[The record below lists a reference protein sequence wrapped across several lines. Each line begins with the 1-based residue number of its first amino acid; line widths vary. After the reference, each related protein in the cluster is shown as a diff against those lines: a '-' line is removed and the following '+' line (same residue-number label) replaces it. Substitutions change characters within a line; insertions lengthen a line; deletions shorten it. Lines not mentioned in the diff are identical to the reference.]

1 VSAAFKVARRE
12 IFTAT
17 IAEPIDNIV
26 TAKLTV
32 IKAVR
37 VKFFDFATLVEH
49 T

>member
-1 VSAAFKVARRE
+1 MSAAFKVARRE

-17 IAEPIDNIV
+17 IVEPIDNIV
-26 TAKLTV
+26 TAKLTL

-37 VKFFDFATLVEH
+37 VKLFDFATLVEH